1 MKLSPSHA
9 ALPPKLNVIK
19 FGVKTDGLAPVKRAI
34 AGDSFHS
41 FAADSADVTNFFYG
55 RDGRAYSS
63 SRDDSWDLV
72 AEVLTLQPG
81 RYYRTRDG
89 RKAYVAS
96 VGNPFDADYD
106 CPAAGFICGDDVGC
120 EWPLDGGGE
129 SETEIDLVEEW
140 RDPPKTKTQTIALY
154 EANGTICMLNY
165 DSKEQA
171 RDIIEGPCGY
181 KLLAVKEVTLT
192 EGDGM

>member
-1 MKLSPSHA
+1 MALKLEVG
-9 ALPPKLNVIK
+9 KKYRTRGNE
-19 FGVKTDGLAPVKRAI
+19 KTVTISRG
-34 AGDSFHS
+34 GD
-41 FAADSADVTNFFYG
+41 
-55 RDGRAYSS
+55 DGRFRGRMNGFGLDNAWEADGKLAYIGGG
-63 SRDDSWDLV
+63 DYIYDLV

-96 VGNPFDADYD
+96 VGNPFDVDYD

-120 EWPLDGGGE
+120 EWPLDGCGE

-171 RDIIEGPCGY
+171 RDIIEGSCGY